1 VDENPPGTDLFVVLI
16 PARGEPPRG
25 LRLRWSAAGETRAVS
40 LSDGP
45 SEAGDAPSALQV
57 PGDGIYTARLVGL
70 PPIQGELQL
79 LLTDPA
85 GRPQEI
91 WRGPIELPP
100 GDLASGDLAPGDLAP
115 GDLASGNLAQVSFRL
130 NGVRAERVALTTP
143 TRDPHQ
149 FETGPGPW
157 LAPLWFALILAALAL
172 GRGLRSRA

>member
-1 VDENPPGTDLFVVLI
+1 
-16 PARGEPPRG
+16 
-25 LRLRWSAAGETRAVS
+25 
-40 LSDGP
+40 LSDGA

-91 WRGPIELPP
+91 WRGPIELP
-100 GDLASGDLAPGDLAP
+100 SGD
-115 GDLASGNLAQVSFRL
+115 LAQVSFRL
-130 NGVRAERVALTTP
+130 NGERAERVALTTP

-172 GRGLRSRA
+172 GRGLRSGA